1 MKSGDGTVARNPVG
15 NGPARYLHAM
25 FGRNA
30 ANGLL
35 LRMAEVVKAECS
47 GDDARRIFD
56 ALQTRE
62 GGKVLAAILT
72 EINLKVP
79 ETVLAKAALDDP
91 APIARRAEIW
101 LRLDGR
107 ALGQRSFH

>member
-1 MKSGDGTVARNPVG
+1 
-15 NGPARYLHAM
+15 M

-30 ANGLL
+30 ANGLF

-62 GGKVLAAILT
+62 GGKVPAAILT

-79 ETVLAKAALDDP
+79 ETVLAKATLDDP